1 VRRSGHASPPLAL
14 LPRFELPQRTR
25 WQLGDVSN
33 FAGIG
38 QHNNGKWPYQTKSRS
53 AGGAGAHRPVGNLP
67 SSMSGSGRADV
78 SSCSSFLP
86 RRALKT
92 AVLPE
97 TALVDISVW
106 VGLGIVGLR
115 AALDVFAE
123 NVPSA
128 MEVGT
133 PRGHRRSELGRIR
146 RLPSSLCSQRR
157 GRDRCRMRAQLR
169 SHRLS
174 LDLGDLRYYASTAQS
189 VLGYF
194 SVM

>member
-1 VRRSGHASPPLAL
+1 WEMAVPNEVEERRGSWRAPSRRELTVIHVR
-14 LPRFELPQRTR
+14 ERT
-25 WQLGDVSN
+25 
-33 FAGIG
+33 
-38 QHNNGKWPYQTKSRS
+38 
-53 AGGAGAHRPVGNLP
+53 
-67 SSMSGSGRADV
+67 ADV
-78 SSCSSFLP
+78 SLCSSFLP

-157 GRDRCRMRAQLR
+157 GRDRCRMRARNSVATGFRRISGISVITPALR
-169 SHRLS
+169 RVFW
-174 LDLGDLRYYASTAQS
+174 GTFR
-189 VLGYF
+189 
-194 SVM
+194 